1 MLQGREKIMVL
12 TQTNVVIFELNIF
25 LISLFNICER
35 VSSLKVPKDKMRQT
49 FVGFSGIAG

>member
-1 MLQGREKIMVL
+1 MLQGRQKNHDFDP
-12 TQTNVVIFELNIF
+12 TVVIFEVIIF
-25 LISLFNICER
+25 LILLFNICER